1 MTKHFI
7 LITSPPACGKT
18 RLAKRLATE
27 LNSVV
32 YLDKDSLIP
41 LSKQIFKV
49 ANKPYNRSSAFFNK
63 NIRDFEYEVII
74 NQGLDAIKYADTVII
89 NAPFTK
95 EVRSPE
101 YIKNLKSRIEKVGA
115 KLIIVWISVEPELC
129 KKRMFKRNSDRDK
142 WKIDHWE
149 EYVKT
154 VDFTPPN
161 VCEADLFIHKNSTDE
176 EADEH
181 FERLILKLKNG

>member
-1 MTKHFI
+1 MEKRFI

-18 RLAKRLATE
+18 RLAKRLATQ
-27 LNSVV
+27 LPNAV

-49 ANKPYNRSSAFFNK
+49 ARKPYNRSSEFFKK

-74 NQGLDAIKYADTVII
+74 NQGMDAIKYADVVII
-89 NAPFTK
+89 NAPFRK

-101 YIKNLKSRIEKVGA
+101 FIKDFKSRLEKVGA
-115 KLIIVWISVEPELC
+115 KLLVVWISVTPELC
-129 KKRMFKRNSDRDK
+129 RKRMFKRNSDRDK
-142 WKIDHWE
+142 WKIEHWD

-154 VDFTPPN
+154 VNFDAPQIS
-161 VCEADLFIHKNSTDE
+161 EEELFIHKNSTDE
-176 EADEH
+176 EADEY
-181 FERLILKLKNG
+181 FAKLLEKIENG